1 MKKALY
7 LILLAVEFLVS
18 FIILAMAAG
27 WIGWTFF
34 FAVTAVWAA
43 LMVWQ
48 IVKLKK
54 SAEVKAKRKAKIL
67 MALIMLLPAVAAVA
81 GIMWI
86 GHVYF

>member
-18 FIILAMAAG
+18 FIILALASD

-54 SAEVKAKRKAKIL
+54 SAEVKAKCKAKIL
-67 MALIMLLPAVAAVA
+67 MALIMLLPAIAAIA

-86 GHVYF
+86 GHIYF

>member
-7 LILLAVEFLVS
+7 LILLAVEFFVS
-18 FIILAMAAG
+18 FIILAMAAC

-34 FAVTAVWAA
+34 FAVTDVWAA

-67 MALIMLLPAVAAVA
+67 MALIMLLPAVAAIA